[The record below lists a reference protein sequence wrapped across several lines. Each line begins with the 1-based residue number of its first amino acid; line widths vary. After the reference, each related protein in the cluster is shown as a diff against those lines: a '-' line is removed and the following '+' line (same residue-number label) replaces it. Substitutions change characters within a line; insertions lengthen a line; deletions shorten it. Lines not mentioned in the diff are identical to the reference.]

1 MSDRHSTRQIRGLG
15 RSEGTAYLRS
25 SARMRLEVTGNY
37 PRPRARLPAHCGSTA
52 GDNET
57 RRCNILMMHW
67 LLFAILGPLSWAIST
82 HIDKYLVDKY
92 FHDSDTAVLIVFTA
106 GVGGFPPPL
115 LLVFL
120 TPGVFLA
127 LFAIAPIT
135 GLRVFLLGAAVFF
148 PRAPPTRAATA

>member
-106 GVGGFPPPL
+106 VVGVFALPVIL
-115 LLVFL
+115 LFL
-120 TPGVFLA
+120 TRVFFLPP
-127 LFAIAPIT
+127 FAIVVLTLFFI
-135 GLRVFLLGAAVFF
+135 LYIWAVFF
-148 PRAPPTRAATA
+148 FLRALPSQ